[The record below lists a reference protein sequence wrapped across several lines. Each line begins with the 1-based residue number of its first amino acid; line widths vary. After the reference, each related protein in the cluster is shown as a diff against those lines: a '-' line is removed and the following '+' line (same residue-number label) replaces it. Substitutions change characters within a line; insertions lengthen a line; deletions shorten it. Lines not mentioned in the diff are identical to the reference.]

1 MNILPATLVEATAGR
16 DKGKFFAVIDIV
28 NEEYVLICDGR
39 RRKVSSLK
47 KKKIKHIRS
56 LDYSLKEIKE
66 KLETGNKISNSDVKK
81 SIRKALIELGILF
94 RL

>member
-16 DKGKFFAVIDIV
+16 DKGKFFAVIDTV
-28 NEEYVLICDGR
+28 DTEYVLICDGR

-56 LDYSLKEIKE
+56 LGYSLKVIKE
-66 KLETGNKISNSDVKK
+66 KLEKGNKINNSDVRK
-81 SIRKALIELGILF
+81 SIREALLELGILQEE
-94 RL
+94 